1 MTMRVMITGGTGL
14 IGHALAMSLGNDGHE
29 VIILSRNPQQ
39 AGPMPETVKFEQ
51 WDAETAHGWGHLTD
65 GADAIVNLASANLAG
80 DHFLPTRW
88 SQDRK
93 RILTK
98 SRINS
103 GKAVVA
109 AVEAA
114 KKKPGVVIQSS
125 ASGYYGVHPMDV
137 EITEEAPGGDDF
149 LANLCKKWE
158 ASTEAVEAQGVRR
171 AIIRSAL
178 ILDAKEGA
186 LPRMALPFKLFVG
199 GPFGNGKQPVPWIHL
214 EDEVRAIRFLIEN
227 SSAKGAFNL
236 VAPEAVTNAQFSKAL
251 GKALNRPSYFPTPG
265 FAFKLAF
272 GEVSM
277 VILEGQKFVPKK
289 LLDMGFTFKHPHVEE
304 ALRDVFN

>member
-1 MTMRVMITGGTGL
+1 MRVIITGGTGL

-51 WDAETAHGWGHLTD
+51 WDAETADGWGHLAD
-65 GADAIVNLASANLAG
+65 GADAIVNLAGASLAG
-80 DHFLPTRW
+80 DHFLPTKW

-93 RILTK
+93 RILK
-98 SRINS
+98 NSRVNS
-103 GKAVVA
+103 GKAIVA

-114 KKKPGVVIQSS
+114 EKKPGVVIQSS
-125 ASGYYGVHPMDV
+125 AVGYYGVHRMDV
-137 EITEEAPGGDDF
+137 EIIEESPEGDDF
-149 LANLCKKWE
+149 LANLCKAWE

-171 AIIRSAL
+171 AIIRTAL

-199 GPFGNGKQPVPWIHL
+199 GPLGSGKQPVPWIHL
-214 EDEVRAIRFLIEN
+214 DDEVRAIRFLIEN

-236 VAPEAVTNAQFSKAL
+236 VAPDVVTNAQFSKAL
-251 GKALNRPSYFPTPG
+251 GKALNRPSYFPAPG

-277 VILEGQKFVPKK
+277 VILEGQNVVPKK
-289 LLDMGFTFKHPHVEE
+289 LLDMGFTFKHPQVEE